1 MLDEKP
7 YSYSEAV
14 ELINSWNEDY
24 FLEDLKDDWYADD
37 FDFTTES
44 GLLDCIKYALPEK
57 GIFLDKDINCQ
68 TALNKYVEYRKKQLK
83 EYLTFDFFSV
93 LKLKFTKNEDGT
105 ISIDVPDSAIFL
117 EILSLYNSP
126 FDISE
131 FSDDH
136 YNIEIWSKTGGSF
149 WSKYDGGTKTISSNI
164 YAVEI
169 RTQKKWNSHTL
180 RKEQEKTPK

>member
-1 MLDEKP
+1 MDEKP

-105 ISIDVPDSAIFL
+105 ISIDVPDSATFL

-136 YNIEIWSKTGGSF
+136 YNIEI
-149 WSKYDGGTKTISSNI
+149 
-164 YAVEI
+164 
-169 RTQKKWNSHTL
+169 
-180 RKEQEKTPK
+180 